1 MKERCAAAARGAGA
15 PADARPGSFLVVT
28 DTAQAQIC
36 GVLRKFRE
44 LQRNLREMG
53 CEVLT
58 LAPDH
63 PDALALRT
71 ESALALR
78 AALGELDE
86 E

>member
-1 MKERCAAAARGAGA
+1 MKERCAAATRGVGA

-58 LAPDH
+58 LAPDSFFSF
-63 PDALALRT
+63 
-71 ESALALR
+71 SAPSC
-78 AALGELDE
+78 AARPRGSRYRGA
-86 E
+86 